1 MTKSIA
7 LAVPLLL
14 LAGCGVAPV
23 QTRSAPEA
31 EACAAAANIKAV
43 EYAGTYYGVENFVPA
58 SALARDMHCADAFKA
73 RIAPKG
79 FVTIYGSSRL
89 GENDAVYA
97 LVRQFTA
104 DWTRR
109 YGRALPVMS
118 GAGPGLMEAANRGAA
133 DAGGMS
139 IGYTTYYDRPDTAST
154 DPAKPYGGNAAKALN
169 SYVTHGLVFSSV
181 VTREAA
187 MIKHSAAMVIAPGG
201 TGTEWETYQI
211 IETIK
216 SKQLLP
222 VPVYLIGDKNTH
234 WASLVARL
242 NDMVKRRTIRADEV
256 AFVKFVATPA
266 ELVNALKAD
275 LKLP

>member
-1 MTKSIA
+1 MIKPLVLA
-7 LAVPLLL
+7 LPLLL
-14 LAGCGVAPV
+14 LSGCGVSPLKNG
-23 QTRSAPEA
+23 SAQDA
-31 EACAAAANIKAV
+31 ESCPATDIKAV
-43 EYAGTYYGVENFVPA
+43 AYAGPYYGVENAVPA
-58 SALARDMHCADAFKA
+58 AALARDMHCADAFKA
-73 RIAPKG
+73 GIAPKG
-79 FVTIYGSSRL
+79 YVTIYGSSRL
-89 GENDAVYA
+89 GESDPVYA

-104 DWTRR
+104 DWTRQ
-109 YGRALPVMS
+109 YGRVLPVMS

-133 DAGGMS
+133 EAGGMS
-139 IGYTTYYDRPDTAST
+139 IGYTTYYDRPEGASS

-169 SYVTHGLVFSSV
+169 PYVTHGLVFSSV

-222 VPVYLIGDKNTH
+222 VPVYLIGDKGTH

-242 NDMVKRRTIRADEV
+242 DDMVKRRTIRAEEV
-256 AFVKFVATPA
+256 AFVKFVGSSS
-266 ELVNALKAD
+266 ELASALKAD